1 MQREG
6 NTSHSRLSE
15 EHITTGGGRNK
26 RVQSLEATTGG
37 YNHREGKAR
46 LILKEK
52 KKMGQLYKQSARL
65 MCLSLNGTFE
75 AGLT

>member
-37 YNHREGKAR
+37 YNHRGGKAR
-46 LILKEK
+46 LFLKEK
-52 KKMGQLYKQSARL
+52 KKNGAAVQAKCAANV
-65 MCLSLNGTFE
+65 LSLNGTFE